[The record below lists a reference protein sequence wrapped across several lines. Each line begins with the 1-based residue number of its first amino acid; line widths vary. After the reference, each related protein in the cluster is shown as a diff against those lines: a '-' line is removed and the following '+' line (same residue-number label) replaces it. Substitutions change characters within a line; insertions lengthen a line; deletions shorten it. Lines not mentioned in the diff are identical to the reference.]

1 MQMRERNY
9 IRFDFTQA
17 LHARATTAERRDYR
31 IIARTCASD
40 HSLTRALAHDVH
52 SDATPYAFTR
62 EASAQQPEQVCS
74 SPGLPIYIRRLR
86 ESWLLVQE
94 QLVALTNWSRA
105 RKTTRKATA
114 LAARSV
120 SNRNGAHADRNRIFL
135 GRRHHI
141 FVAETLQQPTSP
153 RESRRESSDSRRVIR
168 LERQTPRR
176 FLSASLTA
184 CGLALPPVD
193 FIT

>member
-1 MQMRERNY
+1 MRRRKY

-17 LHARATTAERRDYR
+17 LHTRATTAERRDYR

-52 SDATPYAFTR
+52 SVAAPYPFTR

-74 SPGLPIYIRRLR
+74 GPGLPIYIRRLR
-86 ESWLLVQE
+86 GSQLLVQ
-94 QLVALTNWSRA
+94 QQFVVLANWSHA
-105 RKTTRKATA
+105 RKITGEATA
-114 LAARSV
+114 LAATSV

-135 GRRHHI
+135 GRHHHI
-141 FVAETLQQPTSP
+141 FVAETLQPPTSP

-168 LERQTPRR
+168 FERQTPRR